1 VLPDGCADVL
11 VALEGHEVAAALA
24 VGPMTRPQAVSPAR
38 QLRWV
43 AVRFRPGTARGALGL
58 PLDRLRDGRVRLSEL
73 WPEADV
79 LAARVASAARLSPQ
93 GAARALAQGLA
104 ARLERAAAPDPLVAA
119 ATEQLVRGTS
129 ASIAVLSRRL
139 GVSRQHLARRFR
151 EEVGHG
157 PKLLARVLR
166 LRRALALLQDPE
178 SRPLALVALEAGYY
192 DQPHM
197 NLDLRALA
205 GATARQLR
213 RGGGEGPSIP
223 GS

>member
-11 VALEGHEVAAALA
+11 VALDGHEVAAALA
-24 VGPMTRPQAVSPAR
+24 VGPMTRPQAVGPAER
-38 QLRWV
+38 LRWV

-58 PLDRLRDGRVRLSEL
+58 PLDRLRDGRLRLSEL
-73 WPEADV
+73 WPEADA
-79 LAARVASAARLSPQ
+79 LAARVAAAARLSPR
-93 GAARALAQGLA
+93 GGARALAEGLA
-104 ARLERAAAPDPLVAA
+104 ARLERAPAPDPLVAA
-119 ATEQLVRGTS
+119 ATEHLVRGTS

-139 GVSRQHLARRFR
+139 GVTRQHLARRFR

-166 LRRALALLQDPE
+166 LRRALVLLQAAE
-178 SRPLALVALEAGYY
+178 ARPLAQVALEAGYF

-205 GATARQLR
+205 GTTARQLR
-213 RGGGEGPSIP
+213 RGGPSAP